1 MQKNDLLK
9 KGDSIIR
16 ILAMDG
22 ECALIMNCMH
32 PHMPKWLSLSE
43 LDGYAPS
50 TEKDLYEATG
60 TVLYDIEALDAS
72 ARKAAYERYTV
83 IAGILPYLADESRRA
98 EAIHIAAERFERTE
112 MTVRKYLCRYLVFD
126 SVSALAPKP
135 TATEKELT
143 QTEKVIRWGLNK
155 FYYTAK
161 KHSLRQSYTLL
172 LKEKFCDET
181 GQLKESYPTFSQ
193 YRYFYYTK
201 YRDIRKQSIS
211 RDGLKEYQKN
221 VRPLLGDGV
230 QAFAPAVGV
239 GMCDA
244 TILDIYL
251 IDEAGNAVGRPVL
264 TACLDAYSRL
274 LMGYILSWEGGTYS
288 LALLMDNVIA
298 DKVQYCM
305 SFGIVIEPLDWGCH
319 ELPGVI
325 VTDRGSEYTG
335 ETFEQICEL
344 GVRIVNLPAFR
355 PELKCIAEE
364 FFNMIQS
371 YYKPHLKGRGVIEP
385 DYQQRGAPDYRKQ
398 ARLTMDQFHRVL
410 LYAIIYY
417 NTRRIIESFPYTQQM
432 LNDSVAPHANAIWN
446 WGKRQPGANLISV
459 VPRQLRM
466 TLLPRTTGTFK
477 RDGLHANRLRYRRDD
492 YTERYLRGGKVI
504 VAYNP
509 DDCTWIWLF
518 ENGKYIEFRL
528 IEARYN
534 GLSVSEVQKINSQK
548 SELVQSY
555 EKDNLQA
562 QIDLA
567 AHIEAVVE
575 SAAKSLAVN
584 LKDIRETRRKA
595 KVRAHKNMLEDL
607 NDE

>member
-1 MQKNDLLK
+1 MQINDLMK
-9 KGDSIIR
+9 KDDSIIR
-16 ILAMDG
+16 ILSIDG
-22 ECALIMNCMH
+22 DRALVMNCTH
-32 PHMPKWLSLSE
+32 PCMPKWLPRSE
-43 LDGYAPS
+43 LNGYALCA
-50 TEKDLYEATG
+50 EKDLYETTG
-60 TVLYDIEALDAS
+60 IVLCDVEALDAPT
-72 ARKAAYERYTV
+72 RRTAYERYTV
-83 IAGILPYLADESRRA
+83 IAGILPYITDESRRT
-98 EAIHIAAERFERTE
+98 EAIHLAVERFDRTD
-112 MTVRKYLCRYLVFD
+112 MTVRKYLYLYLAFN

-135 TATEKELT
+135 TATEKGLT
-143 QTEKVIRWGLNK
+143 QTEKVMRWGLNR
-155 FYYTAK
+155 FYYNAK

-193 YRYFYYTK
+193 YRYFFYAK
-201 YRDIRKQSIS
+201 YRNLRKLSIS

-251 IDEAGNAVGRPVL
+251 IDEAGNVVGRPML

-274 LMGYILSWEGGTYS
+274 LMGYSLSWEGGAYS
-288 LALLMDNVIA
+288 LALLMDNVLA
-298 DKVQYCM
+298 DKVQHCKSY
-305 SFGIVIEPLDWGCH
+305 GIVIEPLEWDCR

-325 VTDRGSEYTG
+325 VTDRGSEYIG
-335 ETFEQICEL
+335 DTFEQICEL

-355 PELKCIAEE
+355 PELKSIAEE
-364 FFNMIQS
+364 FFNSIQTIF
-371 YYKPHLKGRGVIEP
+371 KPLLKGKGVIET

-410 LYAIIYY
+410 LYSIVYY
-417 NTRRIIESFPYTQQM
+417 NDHRVIESFPYTQQM
-432 LNDSVAPHANAIWN
+432 LDERIAPHANAIWN
-446 WGKRQPGANLISV
+446 WGKCQPGANLISV
-459 VPRQLRM
+459 APRQLRM

-477 RDGLHANRLRYRRDD
+477 RDGLHANHLRYRHDGF
-492 YTERYLRGGKVI
+492 TERFLRGGKVV

-509 DDCTWIWLF
+509 DDCTLVWLF
-518 ENGKYIEFRL
+518 EKGEYTEFQL
-528 IEARYN
+528 LEARYS
-534 GLSVSEVQKINSQK
+534 GLSASEVQIINAQK
-548 SELVQSY
+548 SALVKSY

-575 SAAKSLAVN
+575 SAAKSCDVN

-595 KVRAHKNMLEDL
+595 KVRAHKNLLEDL
-607 NDE
+607 NHE